1 MIKKSKAMKKFSFL
15 SVIMLLTIA
24 LSCSHVRENDWV
36 QDTPETTEADQ
47 TGTITFTAS
56 LDQGSRTQFG
66 EDWSVLWSE
75 GDQIKIFNNAH
86 PEGVSFT
93 LIRGEGTPTGTF
105 SGPDPGAG
113 PFQAVYPADRAGKG
127 SRSSIP
133 VSFPSTQT
141 YAEGSFGP
149 GANLAAGAADQL
161 DGLRFH
167 NLAGALSLTLAGDQ
181 TITGIRL
188 CSNVEE
194 QLWGAAS
201 IKGWSEDVPSVSF
214 DSGQDGASFREIY
227 LDCGSGVVLT
237 GEGVP
242 FHLVVPAGTLAGGY
256 RIEVYDSEG
265 LAMVKY
271 AKAHVDS
278 RVDRSEV
285 VRMPVLNYNPVYN
298 AAFLNSGEIGAF
310 ANVSADGEMSAICK
324 YVEGTGQFAYLTN
337 KGKSRYLRLEDWD
350 AGYAL
355 GFTMPYSLEAGKN
368 YAVTLQSLGRLP
380 IDSGTVENMRIVKVS
395 ESKVWM
401 LDSATDH
408 GFILMMEE

>member
-1 MIKKSKAMKKFSFL
+1 MKKISIL
-15 SVIMLLTIA
+15 YVLVLLTFA
-24 LSCSHVRENDWV
+24 LSCSHVRENDWA
-36 QDTPETTEADQ
+36 QDIPETTETVQ
-47 TGTITFTAS
+47 TGTVTFTAS
-56 LDQGSRTQFG
+56 FDQGSKTQLG

-75 GDQIKIFNNAH
+75 GDQIKVFNNTH

-93 LIRGEGTPTGTF
+93 LIRGEGTPYGTF

-113 PFQAVYPADRAGKG
+113 PFQAVYPADRTGKG
-127 SRSSIP
+127 NRSSIP

-149 GANLAAGAADQL
+149 GASLAAGAADQL

-167 NLAGALSLTLAGDQ
+167 NLAGALSLTLTGNQ

-188 CSNVEE
+188 CSNAEE
-194 QLWGAAS
+194 QLWGTAS
-201 IKGWSEDVPSVSF
+201 IKGWTEDVPTVSF
-214 DSGQDGASFREIY
+214 DSGQDGASFREVY
-227 LDCGSGVVLT
+227 LDCGKGVVLT

-242 FHLVVPAGTLAGGY
+242 FHLIVPAGTLAGGY

-271 AKAHVDS
+271 AKAHEDS

-285 VRMPVLNYNPVYN
+285 VRMPVLNYHPAYS

-324 YVEGTGQFAYLTN
+324 YVEGTGQFAYLTK
-337 KGKSRYLRLEDWD
+337 KGKSRYLRLEDWA

-368 YAVTLQSLGRLP
+368 CAVTLQSLGQLP
-380 IDSGTVENMRIVKVS
+380 IVSGTVENMRIVKLS
-395 ESKVWM
+395 DDKVWM
-401 LDSATDH
+401 LDPATDH

>member
-1 MIKKSKAMKKFSFL
+1 MKKISIL
-15 SVIMLLTIA
+15 YVLVLLTFA
-24 LSCSHVRENDWV
+24 YSCSHVRENDWA
-36 QDTPETTEADQ
+36 QDIPETTETVQ
-47 TGTITFTAS
+47 TGTVTFTAS
-56 LDQGSRTQFG
+56 FDQGSKTQLG

-75 GDQIKIFNNAH
+75 GDQIKVFNNAH

-93 LIRGEGTPTGTF
+93 LIRGEGTPYGTF

-127 SRSSIP
+127 NRSSIP

-149 GANLAAGAADQL
+149 GASLAAGAADQL

-167 NLAGALSLTLAGDQ
+167 NLAGALSLTLTGNQ

-188 CSNVEE
+188 CSNAEE
-194 QLWGAAS
+194 QLWGTAS
-201 IKGWSEDVPSVSF
+201 IKGWTEDIPTVSF
-214 DSGQDGASFREIY
+214 DSGQDGASFREVY
-227 LDCGSGVVLT
+227 LDCGKGVVLT

-242 FHLVVPAGTLAGGY
+242 FHLIVPAGTLAGGY

-271 AKAHVDS
+271 AKAHEDS

-285 VRMPVLNYNPVYN
+285 VRMPVLNYHPAYS

-324 YVEGTGQFAYLTN
+324 YVEGTGQFAYLTK
-337 KGKSRYLRLEDWD
+337 KGKSRYLRLEDWA

-355 GFTMPYSLEAGKN
+355 GFTMPYTLEPGKN
-368 YAVTLQSLGRLP
+368 CAVTLQSLGQLP
-380 IDSGTVENMRIVKVS
+380 IVSGTVENMRIVKLS
-395 ESKVWM
+395 DDKVWM
-401 LDSATDH
+401 LDPATDH

>member
-1 MIKKSKAMKKFSFL
+1 MKKISIL
-15 SVIMLLTIA
+15 YVLVLLTFA
-24 LSCSHVRENDWV
+24 YSCSHVRENDWA
-36 QDTPETTEADQ
+36 QDIPETTETVQ
-47 TGTITFTAS
+47 TGTVTFTAS
-56 LDQGSRTQFG
+56 FDQGSKTQLG

-75 GDQIKIFNNAH
+75 GDQIKVFNNTH

-93 LIRGEGTPTGTF
+93 LIRGEGTPYGTF

-127 SRSSIP
+127 NRSSIP

-149 GANLAAGAADQL
+149 GASLAAGAADQL

-167 NLAGALSLTLAGDQ
+167 NLAGALSLTLTGNQ

-188 CSNVEE
+188 CSNAEE
-194 QLWGAAS
+194 QLWGTAS
-201 IKGWSEDVPSVSF
+201 IKGWTEDIPTVSF
-214 DSGQDGASFREIY
+214 DSGQDGASFREVY
-227 LDCGSGVVLT
+227 LDCGKGVVLT

-242 FHLVVPAGTLAGGY
+242 FHLIVPAGTLAGGY

-271 AKAHVDS
+271 AKAHEDS

-285 VRMPVLNYNPVYN
+285 VRMPVLNYHPAYS

-324 YVEGTGQFAYLTN
+324 YVEGTGQFAYLTK
-337 KGKSRYLRLEDWD
+337 KGKSRYLRLEDWA

-368 YAVTLQSLGRLP
+368 CAVTLQSLGQLP
-380 IDSGTVENMRIVKVS
+380 IVSGTVENMRIVKLS
-395 ESKVWM
+395 DDKVWM
-401 LDSATDH
+401 LDPATDH

>member
-1 MIKKSKAMKKFSFL
+1 MKKISIL
-15 SVIMLLTIA
+15 YVLVLLTFA
-24 LSCSHVRENDWV
+24 LSCSHVRENDWA
-36 QDTPETTEADQ
+36 QDIPETTETVQ
-47 TGTITFTAS
+47 TGTVTFTAS
-56 LDQGSRTQFG
+56 FDQGSKTQLG

-75 GDQIKIFNNAH
+75 GDQIKVFNNTH

-93 LIRGEGTPTGTF
+93 LIRGEGTPYGTF

-127 SRSSIP
+127 NRSSIP

-149 GANLAAGAADQL
+149 GASLAAGAADQL
-161 DGLRFH
+161 EGLRFH
-167 NLAGALSLTLAGDQ
+167 NLAGALSLTLTGNQ

-188 CSNVEE
+188 CSNAEE
-194 QLWGAAS
+194 QLWGTAS
-201 IKGWSEDVPSVSF
+201 IKGWTQDIPTVSF
-214 DSGQDGASFREIY
+214 DSGQDGASFREVY
-227 LDCGSGVVLT
+227 LDCGKGVVLT

-242 FHLVVPAGTLAGGY
+242 FHLIVPAGTLAGGY

-271 AKAHVDS
+271 AKAHEDS

-285 VRMPVLNYNPVYN
+285 VRMPVLNYHPAYS

-324 YVEGTGQFAYLTN
+324 YVEGTGQFAYLTK
-337 KGKSRYLRLEDWD
+337 KGKSRYLRLEDWA

-368 YAVTLQSLGRLP
+368 CAVTLQSLGQLP
-380 IDSGTVENMRIVKVS
+380 IVSGTVENMRIVKLS
-395 ESKVWM
+395 EDKVWM
-401 LDSATDH
+401 LDPATDH

>member
-1 MIKKSKAMKKFSFL
+1 MKKFSFL
-15 SVIMLLTIA
+15 YVLVLLTFA
-24 LSCSHVRENDWV
+24 LSCSHVRENDWA
-36 QDTPETTEADQ
+36 QDTPETTEAVQ

-66 EDWSVLWSE
+66 EDWSVLWSD
-75 GDQIKIFNNAH
+75 GDRIKVFNNAH
-86 PEGVSFT
+86 PEGVSFS
-93 LIRGEGTPTGTF
+93 LIRGEGTPYGTF

-188 CSNVEE
+188 CSNGEE
-194 QLWGAAS
+194 QLWGSAS
-201 IKGWSEDVPSVSF
+201 IKGWTEALTYMPVGSVW
-214 DSGQDGASFREIY
+214 EVY
-227 LDCGSGVVLT
+227 
-237 GEGVP
+237 
-242 FHLVVPAGTLAGGY
+242 
-256 RIEVYDSEG
+256 EVYDSEG

-271 AKAHVDS
+271 AQAHADS

-285 VRMPVLNYNPVYN
+285 VRMPVLNYNPAYN

-310 ANVSADGEMSAICK
+310 ANVSARDGMSAICT
-324 YVEGTGQFAYLTN
+324 YVEGTGQFAYLTK
-337 KGKSRYLRLEDWD
+337 KGESRYIRLENWVDR
-350 AGYAL
+350 YAL

-368 YAVTLQSLGRLP
+368 CAVTLQSLGQLP
-380 IDSGTVENMRIVKVS
+380 IVSETVENMRVVKLS
-395 ESKVWM
+395 EDKVWM
-401 LDSATDH
+401 LDPATDQ

>member
-1 MIKKSKAMKKFSFL
+1 MKKISIL
-15 SVIMLLTIA
+15 YVLVLLTFA
-24 LSCSHVRENDWV
+24 LSCSHVRENDWA
-36 QDTPETTEADQ
+36 QDIPETTETVQ
-47 TGTITFTAS
+47 TGTVTFTAS
-56 LDQGSRTQFG
+56 FDQGSKTQLG

-75 GDQIKIFNNAH
+75 GDQIKVFNNTH

-93 LIRGEGTPTGTF
+93 LIRGEGTPYGTF

-127 SRSSIP
+127 NRSSIP

-149 GANLAAGAADQL
+149 GASLAAGAADQL

-167 NLAGALSLTLAGDQ
+167 NLAGALSLTLTGNQ

-188 CSNVEE
+188 CSNAEE
-194 QLWGAAS
+194 QLWGTAS
-201 IKGWSEDVPSVSF
+201 IKGWTEDIPTVSF
-214 DSGQDGASFREIY
+214 DSGQDGASFREVY
-227 LDCGSGVVLT
+227 LDCGKGVVLT

-242 FHLVVPAGTLAGGY
+242 FHLIVPAGTLAGGY

-271 AKAHVDS
+271 AKAHEDS

-285 VRMPVLNYNPVYN
+285 VRMPVLNYHPAYS

-324 YVEGTGQFAYLTN
+324 YVEGTGQFAYLTK
-337 KGKSRYLRLEDWD
+337 KGKSRYLRLEDWA

-355 GFTMPYSLEAGKN
+355 GFTMPYTLEAGKN
-368 YAVTLQSLGRLP
+368 CAVTLQSLGQLP
-380 IDSGTVENMRIVKVS
+380 IVSGTVENMRIVNLS
-395 ESKVWM
+395 EDKVWM
-401 LDSATDH
+401 LDPATDH